1 MHVAKD
7 LLNQEVSSLGLHGP
21 ISSDASVEVTTL
33 ALRCLAHL
41 FTWVPLTTV
50 ISPRLLASV
59 FHFAGLAIPEVMWL
73 YCTKLLK
80 SKNKIPLSFLNIA
93 NDVLSILF
101 LNRMEVH

>member
-1 MHVAKD
+1 MSHINTLTTQLISNVISQHFYLHKLFSSLLHVAKD

-21 ISSDASVEVTTL
+21 ISSEASVETTTL

-59 FHFAGLAIPEVMWL
+59 FHFAGLAIPEVSR
-73 YCTKLLK
+73 C
-80 SKNKIPLSFLNIA
+80 F
-93 NDVLSILF
+93 IL
-101 LNRMEVH
+101 R

>member
-1 MHVAKD
+1 MSHINTLTTQLISKVISQHFYLQTFFSHLHVAKD

-21 ISSDASVEVTTL
+21 ISSEASVETTTL

-59 FHFAGLAIPEVMWL
+59 FHFAGLAIPEVSRCFIL
-73 YCTKLLK
+73 Y
-80 SKNKIPLSFLNIA
+80 
-93 NDVLSILF
+93 
-101 LNRMEVH
+101 